1 MASEADLLDRIDST
15 RDFQRAV
22 VRDVIADL
30 VPEFKPPPQPTGKR
44 AVMHYAAAV
53 DSKGRR
59 SAARYCANQRAND
72 LAAYRAYYA
81 LRRAE
86 AEREAAEMDKL
97 VRKEERAKSAASK
110 QAQARA
116 AAQAQA
122 GAAEA
127 ERAAAEMGKLTKKKN
142 DTVRREQSQRAP
154 AAHNLPRQ
162 EHQQRQ
168 IEQEAA
174 VLIQSQIRGREARAE
189 ARQLASARTLQ
200 HTHSVWEGEGDAEV
214 AAVLAAAERL
224 RGSLWEGEGD
234 ASSCEAASGDT
245 TSASVVPGWYPVA
258 QPANWQAVGQ
268 HRWYPVASDGAGDAR
283 HDARPVPT
291 APTAPTAAV
300 AAPTISAASANA
312 RPVPTAP
319 TAAVAAP
326 TISAASIAAAIT
338 AALAAPTI
346 SAASVAAA
354 VASSLATSPLSG
366 ADARSGASGSRGIT
380 RAGAG
385 VPSGNRPT
393 QPAVAPAAAP
403 LHPRLTARVPTQRP
417 GGTAISTQIRD
428 GTADDRPRGRSSPP
442 RSTSPRS
449 SFGMAARW
457 PAADASKERTGPG
470 SYSPRSR
477 RDGRPL

>member
-283 HDARPVPT
+283 RD
-291 APTAPTAAV
+291 
-300 AAPTISAASANA
+300 A

-385 VPSGNRPT
+385 VTSGNRPT

>member
-1 MASEADLLDRIDST
+1 MAVRIAQPMMASEADLLDRIDST

-142 DTVRREQSQRAP
+142 DTVRREQTQRAP

-162 EHQQRQ
+162 QQQ
-168 IEQEAA
+168 QQQQQQTQQEAA

-189 ARQLASARTLQ
+189 ARHLASARTLQ

-214 AAVLAAAERL
+214 AAVLAAAEEL
-224 RGSLWEGEGD
+224 RRAREGEGD

-258 QPANWQAVGQ
+258 QLPNWQAVGKQ
-268 HRWYPVASDGAGDAR
+268 RWYRYPVAGDGAGDGR
-283 HDARPVPT
+283 V
-291 APTAPTAAV
+291 
-300 AAPTISAASANA
+300 
-312 RPVPTAP
+312 
-319 TAAVAAP
+319 
-326 TISAASIAAAIT
+326 
-338 AALAAPTI
+338 
-346 SAASVAAA
+346 
-354 VASSLATSPLSG
+354 
-366 ADARSGASGSRGIT
+366 IT
-380 RAGAG
+380 RAGGGGG
-385 VPSGNRPT
+385 VTSGSKPS
-393 QPAVAPAAAP
+393 QPATAAPTVAPAAAPAAAP
-403 LHPRLTARVPTQRP
+403 LHPRLTARVPTEQP
-417 GGTAISTQIRD
+417 D
-428 GTADDRPRGRSSPP
+428 GTADRPRGRSSPP

-449 SFGMAARW
+449 TFGMAARW
-457 PAADASKERTGPG
+457 PAADAPKERTGPG

>member
-110 QAQARA
+110 RALARA

-283 HDARPVPT
+283 AVP
-291 APTAPTAAV
+291 PPRSYAV
-300 AAPTISAASANA
+300 AAPGAAAAPANA

-380 RAGAG
+380 RAGVG
-385 VPSGNRPT
+385 VTSGNRPT

-417 GGTAISTQIRD
+417 DGTTISTQIRD

-457 PAADASKERTGPG
+457 PAADAPKERTGPG

>member
-86 AEREAAEMDKL
+86 AEREAAEMEKL

-142 DTVRREQSQRAP
+142 DTVRREQTQRAP

-162 EHQQRQ
+162 QHQQRQ
-168 IEQEAA
+168 IQQEAA

-189 ARQLASARTLQ
+189 ARHLASERTLQ

-214 AAVLAAAERL
+214 AAVLAAAVQH
-224 RGSLWEGEGD
+224 RGSVWEGEGD
-234 ASSCEAASGDT
+234 ASSCEVASGDA

-258 QPANWQAVGQ
+258 QLPNWQAVGKQ
-268 HRWYPVASDGAGDAR
+268 RWYRYPVAGDGAGDGR
-283 HDARPVPT
+283 V
-291 APTAPTAAV
+291 
-300 AAPTISAASANA
+300 
-312 RPVPTAP
+312 
-319 TAAVAAP
+319 
-326 TISAASIAAAIT
+326 
-338 AALAAPTI
+338 
-346 SAASVAAA
+346 
-354 VASSLATSPLSG
+354 
-366 ADARSGASGSRGIT
+366 IT
-380 RAGAG
+380 RAGGGGG
-385 VPSGNRPT
+385 VTSGSKPS
-393 QPAVAPAAAP
+393 QPATAAPTVAPAAAPAAAP
-403 LHPRLTARVPTQRP
+403 LHPRLTARVPTEQP
-417 GGTAISTQIRD
+417 D
-428 GTADDRPRGRSSPP
+428 GTADRPRGRSSPP

-449 SFGMAARW
+449 TFGMAARW
-457 PAADASKERTGPG
+457 PAADAPKERTGPG

>member
-1 MASEADLLDRIDST
+1 MAQPMMASEADLLDRIDST

-81 LRRAE
+81 LRRTE
-86 AEREAAEMDKL
+86 AEREAAEMEKL

-127 ERAAAEMGKLTKKKN
+127 ERAAAEMDKLTKKSN
-142 DTVRREQSQRAP
+142 DTVRREQTQRAP

-162 EHQQRQ
+162 QQQQRQ
-168 IEQEAA
+168 TQQEAA

-189 ARQLASARTLQ
+189 ARHLASERTLQ

-214 AAVLAAAERL
+214 AAVLAAAEEL
-224 RGSLWEGEGD
+224 RRAREGEGD

-258 QPANWQAVGQ
+258 QLPNWQAVGKQ
-268 HRWYPVASDGAGDAR
+268 RWYRYPVAGDGAGDGR
-283 HDARPVPT
+283 V
-291 APTAPTAAV
+291 
-300 AAPTISAASANA
+300 
-312 RPVPTAP
+312 
-319 TAAVAAP
+319 
-326 TISAASIAAAIT
+326 
-338 AALAAPTI
+338 
-346 SAASVAAA
+346 
-354 VASSLATSPLSG
+354 
-366 ADARSGASGSRGIT
+366 IT
-380 RAGAG
+380 RAGGGGG
-385 VPSGNRPT
+385 VTSGSKPS
-393 QPAVAPAAAP
+393 QPATAAPTVAPAAAPAAAP
-403 LHPRLTARVPTQRP
+403 LHPRLTARVPTEQP
-417 GGTAISTQIRD
+417 D
-428 GTADDRPRGRSSPP
+428 GTADRPRGRSSPP

-449 SFGMAARW
+449 TFGMAARW
-457 PAADASKERTGPG
+457 PAADAPKERTGPG

>member
-1 MASEADLLDRIDST
+1 MMASEADLLDRIDST

-86 AEREAAEMDKL
+86 AEREAAEMEKL
-97 VRKEERAKSAASK
+97 VRKEERAKSATSK
-110 QAQARA
+110 HELKHAQARA

-127 ERAAAEMGKLTKKKN
+127 ERAAAEMDKLTKKSN
-142 DTVRREQSQRAP
+142 DTVRREQTQRAP

-162 EHQQRQ
+162 QQQ
-168 IEQEAA
+168 QQQQQQTQQEAA

-189 ARQLASARTLQ
+189 ARHLASERTLQ

-214 AAVLAAAERL
+214 AAVLAAAEEL
-224 RGSLWEGEGD
+224 RRAREGEGD

-268 HRWYPVASDGAGDAR
+268 HRWYPVASDGAGD
-283 HDARPVPT
+283 
-291 APTAPTAAV
+291 
-300 AAPTISAASANA
+300 A

-380 RAGAG
+380 RAGVG
-385 VPSGNRPT
+385 VTSGNRPT

-403 LHPRLTARVPTQRP
+403 LHPRLTARVPTEQP
-417 GGTAISTQIRD
+417 D
-428 GTADDRPRGRSSPP
+428 GTADRPRGRSSPP

-449 SFGMAARW
+449 TFGMAARW
-457 PAADASKERTGPG
+457 PAADAPKERTGPG